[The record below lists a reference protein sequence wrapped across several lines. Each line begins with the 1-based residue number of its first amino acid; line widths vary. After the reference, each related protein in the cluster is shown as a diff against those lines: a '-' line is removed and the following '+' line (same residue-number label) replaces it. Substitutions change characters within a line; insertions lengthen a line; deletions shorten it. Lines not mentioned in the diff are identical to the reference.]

1 MKLKY
6 LFILFVVP
14 LMAFSSLHKYYVSI
28 TQVEYVPEKKSLQL
42 ISRIF
47 IDDLEDV
54 LQARYDEN
62 LVMAYKNE
70 DKQVDLYVEKYIR
83 SKFGI
88 KINGQEVP
96 LNYIGKEYEDDIA
109 IVYLE
114 VENVKKISAIEI
126 TNSVLYDLYEEQ
138 QNIIRTKINSKNKSF
153 ILTRENDKA
162 MLNYD

>member
-1 MKLKY
+1 MKY
-6 LFILFVVP
+6 LLILFVVP

-88 KINGQEVP
+88 KINGQEVS

-114 VENVKKISAIEI
+114 VENVKKISSIEI

>member
-88 KINGQEVP
+88 KINGSIKACNAMRHKFPKPIIPKLQE
-96 LNYIGKEYEDDIA
+96 
-109 IVYLE
+109 
-114 VENVKKISAIEI
+114 
-126 TNSVLYDLYEEQ
+126 
-138 QNIIRTKINSKNKSF
+138 
-153 ILTRENDKA
+153 
-162 MLNYD
+162 